1 MGGIFNL
8 DSPLMQGL
16 DKVANLMLL
25 NILAMICCIPIF
37 TAGASLTALHYM
49 SLKIVRGEEC
59 YIMRGFFKS
68 FKQNFKQATI
78 VWLLLIVAV
87 LFIIF
92 DYTVI
97 GFSEEGG
104 IAYWYG
110 VVVGAFAIFI
120 AFTAT
125 MVFPIMAKFSNTTI
139 RTIKNAMAI
148 SVLKFPQTIL
158 MLIMYSIP
166 VLITLFFMQL
176 LPMVLMFGFSMPV
189 YGSAVLYNKFFL
201 KLEAQIIET
210 QIANGEYVE
219 PQPDPDRIF
228 KDELDESL
236 VGRDN

>member
-1 MGGIFNL
+1 MKFFDIDG
-8 DSPLMQGL
+8 PLMQGL
-16 DKVANLMLL
+16 TKIADLMIL
-25 NILAMICCIPIF
+25 NFLTILCCLPIV
-37 TAGASLTALHYM
+37 TAGAAITALHYQV
-49 SLKIVRGEEC
+49 LKMVRNEDT
-59 YIMRGFFKS
+59 YVARGYFKA
-68 FKQNFKQATI
+68 FKDNFKQATI

-104 IAYWYG
+104 MAYWYG
-110 VVVGAFAIFI
+110 VVLGAFAIFI

-166 VLITLFFMQL
+166 VIITLFFMPL

-189 YGSAVLYNKFFL
+189 YGSAKLYNKLFL
-201 KLEAQIIET
+201 KFEEQIIET
-210 QIANGEYVE
+210 KIANGEIVE
-219 PQPDPDRIF
+219 EEPDPDRIF

>member
-1 MGGIFNL
+1 MKFFDIDG
-8 DSPLMQGL
+8 PLMQGL
-16 DKVANLMLL
+16 TKIADLMIL
-25 NILAMICCIPIF
+25 NFLTILCCIPII
-37 TAGASLTALHYM
+37 TAGAAITALHYQV
-49 SLKIVRGEEC
+49 LKMVRKEDT
-59 YIMRGFFKS
+59 YVARGYFKA
-68 FKQNFKQATI
+68 FKENFKQATI

-92 DYTVI
+92 DYVVI

>member
-1 MGGIFNL
+1 MKFFDIDG
-8 DSPLMQGL
+8 PLMQGL
-16 DKVANLMLL
+16 TKIADLMIL
-25 NILAMICCIPIF
+25 NFLTILCCIPII
-37 TAGASLTALHYM
+37 TAGAAVTALHYQV
-49 SLKIVRGEEC
+49 LKMVRKEDT
-59 YIMRGFFKS
+59 YVARGYFKA
-68 FKQNFKQATI
+68 FKENFKQATI

-166 VLITLFFMQL
+166 VFITLFFMQL
-176 LPMVLMFGFSMPV
+176 LPLVLMFGFSMPV

-201 KLEAQIIET
+201 KLEAQIIEA

>member
-1 MGGIFNL
+1 MKIF
-8 DSPLMQGL
+8 DIDGPLMQGL
-16 DKVANLMLL
+16 TKIADLMIL
-25 NILAMICCIPIF
+25 NFLTILCCLPVV
-37 TAGASLTALHYM
+37 TAGAAITALHYQV
-49 SLKIVRGEEC
+49 LKMVRKEDTYVVRG
-59 YIMRGFFKS
+59 YFKA
-68 FKQNFKQATI
+68 FKENFKQATI

-92 DYTVI
+92 DYVVI
-97 GFSEEGG
+97 GISEEGG

-110 VVVGAFAIFI
+110 VVIGAFAIFI

-158 MLIMYSIP
+158 MLIMYAIP
-166 VLITLFFMQL
+166 IFITLFFLPL

-189 YGSAVLYNKFFL
+189 YGSAALYNKFFL

-210 QIANGEYVE
+210 KIANGEIVE
-219 PQPDPDRIF
+219 PEPDPDRIF

-236 VGRDN
+236 IGRDN

>member
-1 MGGIFNL
+1 MKFFDIDG
-8 DSPLMQGL
+8 PLMQGL
-16 DKVANLMLL
+16 TKIADLMIL
-25 NILAMICCIPIF
+25 NFLTILCCIPII
-37 TAGASLTALHYM
+37 TAGAAVTALHYQV
-49 SLKIVRGEEC
+49 LKMVRKEDTYVAKG
-59 YIMRGFFKS
+59 YFKA
-68 FKQNFKQATI
+68 FKENFKQATI

>member
-1 MGGIFNL
+1 MKFL
-8 DSPLMQGL
+8 DIDGPLMRAL
-16 DKVANLMLL
+16 TKVADLMIL
-25 NILAMICCIPIF
+25 NFLTILCCLPIV
-37 TAGASLTALHYM
+37 TAGAAITALHYQV
-49 SLKIVRGEEC
+49 LKMVRNEDN
-59 YIMRGFFKS
+59 YVARGYFKA
-68 FKQNFKQATI
+68 FKENFKQATI
-78 VWLLLIVAV
+78 VWLLLLLAV

-104 IAYWYG
+104 MAYWYG
-110 VVVGAFAIFI
+110 VVLGAFAIFI

-166 VLITLFFMQL
+166 VLITLFLMQL
-176 LPMVLMFGFSMPV
+176 LPFVLMFGFSAPV
-189 YGSAVLYNKFFL
+189 YGSALLYNKFFL
-201 KLEAQIIET
+201 KLEQQIIDA
-210 QIANGEYVE
+210 QIANGEIVE
-219 PQPDPDRIF
+219 EGPDPDRIF